1 MIAICRCGQRFA
13 IPDGDDPSRYTCE
26 CGNRL
31 PGQSTTLQGD
41 GIIQAEITGIKIPF
55 MRLLDLV
62 FKICIC
68 IIISAVLLGILPFLI
83 VLILSACGAV
93 LF

>member
-1 MIAICRCGQRFA
+1 MIAICKCGRSFI
-13 IPDGDDPSRYTCE
+13 IPDGEDSSKYTCE
-26 CGNRL
+26 CGNQL
-31 PGQSTTLQGD
+31 PAAHLSNTAM
-41 GIIQAEITGIKIPF
+41 IQAEITRINIPF

-62 FKICIC
+62 FKVCIC
-68 IIISAVLLGILPFLI
+68 VIISAVLLGLLPFLI

>member
-1 MIAICRCGQRFA
+1 MIVICKCGQRFI

-26 CGNRL
+26 CGKQL
-31 PGQSTTLQGD
+31 PAAHLSNAAMPQT
-41 GIIQAEITGIKIPF
+41 EITRINIPF

-62 FKICIC
+62 FKVCIC
-68 IIISAVLLGILPFLI
+68 VIISAVLLGLLPFLI

>member
-1 MIAICRCGQRFA
+1 MIVICKCGQRFI
-13 IPDGDDPSRYTCE
+13 IPDGEDPSKYTCE
-26 CGNRL
+26 CGNQL
-31 PGQSTTLQGD
+31 PAAHLSNAATTQT
-41 GIIQAEITGIKIPF
+41 EITRINIPF

-62 FKICIC
+62 FKVCIC

>member
-1 MIAICRCGQRFA
+1 MIAICKCGQRFI

-26 CGNRL
+26 CGKQL
-31 PGQSTTLQGD
+31 PAAHLSNAAMPQT
-41 GIIQAEITGIKIPF
+41 EITRINIPF

-68 IIISAVLLGILPFLI
+68 IIISCALLALLPLFIVSILI
-83 VLILSACGAV
+83 IAGAV
-93 LF
+93 SLSL